1 LSLSASNIA
10 NRRVAGL
17 ETAQLWS
24 HTAHMVSAA
33 AARKTVSVLFCDLAD
48 STALGER
55 LDPEPLR
62 ELMGR
67 WYGEMQTAV
76 ERHGGTVEKFVGD
89 AVMAVFGLPR
99 AHEDDALRAVRAA
112 LEMQTAVERLNASLA
127 GNDVPELRVRIGI
140 NTGEVVTGDEA
151 ATLATG
157 DAVNTAKRL
166 EQGAAGGEVLIGV
179 VTERLVR
186 HAARLDPIA
195 PVDAKGKNAPV
206 EAWRVLDVIAG
217 ADSFARRWDTPLV
230 GRTRELAVLR
240 DELTASADERRCR
253 LVTLIGAAGVGKTR
267 LVSEL
272 VAEVRDYASVAAGRC
287 LPYGDGIT
295 FWPLTE
301 LIRHLGGE
309 QAVTDAMGDDP
320 DAALVVERLRVL
332 EGSGAAPPEELF
344 WAVRRLFEF
353 LARSRPLLV
362 VLEDVHWA
370 EPTLLDL
377 VEHVSRWSRDAPIL
391 LLCVARKEL
400 LEERPR
406 WEGEHLRLE
415 PLSSGEAIELLEA
428 LDGRGI
434 LSPELRARVAE
445 VAQGNPL
452 YTEQLVAMLAEEA
465 RAGLDLVAL
474 PPTIQA
480 LLAARLDR
488 LDAVERHALERAAVI
503 GKEFW
508 PGAVAAIDGG
518 DEALGPVLLGLV
530 RRDLV
535 EPALSSIPGEDGFR
549 FRHALIRD
557 VAYAGIP
564 KRTRADLHERFAGWV
579 ELHDARDE
587 IVGYHLEQAYRYR
600 DELGVVDDAVLALG
614 ERAGELLTAGG
625 EHALARDDVPAAV
638 NLLER
643 GVALLPPTGRPRG
656 CALLEL
662 AIALM
667 RSGSFAAAE
676 GALEEALALARAH
689 GDRRLE
695 QRTLIERQ
703 FFRIFTNAETPA
715 EEVARVAEEAIP
727 VLEALGD
734 HRGVARAWHLLSE
747 PQVEACRWGERAA
760 ALEHALEHARRAGDT
775 REAARAAGALMQA
788 IQFGPTPVDAAIDR
802 AHLFLRESEGDR
814 LLTAPILS
822 SLGVLLAMRGEFGE
836 ARAQWARA
844 LAFWDDLGMA
854 HQRAIAALDASS
866 IELLAG
872 DAEAAEREL
881 RTGYDILVEIGDVH
895 LRPTLA
901 AYLAAVLVEEGNLRD
916 AEAFASYA
924 ESHSWEDDIVTEV
937 MWRVARAQ
945 VQAAAGEAS
954 QAERLARQA
963 VELAA
968 PTDFLELQATALLAL
983 ARVLRKAGSPE
994 AASVAAQAQ
1003 AVYELKGNI
1012 VGGRWAA
1019 QLVETA
1025 PMQE

>member
-1 LSLSASNIA
+1 
-10 NRRVAGL
+10 
-17 ETAQLWS
+17 
-24 HTAHMVSAA
+24 MVSAA

-127 GNDVPELRVRIGI
+127 ANDIPELRIRIGI

-166 EQGAAGGEVLIGV
+166 EQGAAAGEILIGV

-186 HAARLDPIA
+186 HAAGLEPVA
-195 PVDAKGKNAPV
+195 PVDAKGKRAPV
-206 EAWRVLDVIAG
+206 EAWRVLGAIVG

-240 DELTASADERRCR
+240 DELAASADERRCR

-272 VAEVRDYASVAAGRC
+272 VAEARDYAGVAAGRC

-309 QAVTDAMGDDP
+309 QAVADAMGDDP
-320 DAALVVERLRVL
+320 DSALVVERLRVL

-344 WAVRRLFEF
+344 WAVRCLFES
-353 LARSRPLLV
+353 LAATRPLLV

-370 EPTLLDL
+370 EPMLLDL

-391 LLCVARKEL
+391 LLCVARADL
-400 LEERPR
+400 LEERPQ
-406 WEGEHLRLE
+406 WEGVHVQLE
-415 PLSSGEAIELLEA
+415 PLSSGEATELLDA
-428 LDGRGI
+428 LDEGGI
-434 LSPELRARVAE
+434 LSSELRARVAE
-445 VAQGNPL
+445 AAQGNPL
-452 YTEQLVAMLAEEA
+452 YTEQLVAMLADDA
-465 RAGLDLVAL
+465 RVALDLVAL

-488 LDAVERHALERAAVI
+488 LRAAERHALERAAVI
-503 GKEFW
+503 GREFW
-508 PGAVAAIDGG
+508 PGAVAALDGG
-518 DEALGPVLLGLV
+518 DEALGPTLLGLV

-535 EPALSSIPGEDGFR
+535 EPAASSIPGEDGFR

-557 VAYAGIP
+557 AAYAGIP

-579 ELHDARDE
+579 ELHDRGDE
-587 IVGYHLEQAYRYR
+587 LVGYHLEQAFRYR
-600 DELGVVDDAVLALG
+600 EELEALDDHTRSLG
-614 ERAGELLTAGG
+614 ERAGELLTTAGSR
-625 EHALARDDVPAAV
+625 ALARDDVPAAV

-643 GVALLPPTGRPRG
+643 GVALLPRTSAARG
-656 CALLEL
+656 FMLLEL
-662 AIALM
+662 AIAHM
-667 RSGSFAAAE
+667 RSGAFAAAE
-676 GALEEALALARAH
+676 GALEEALALARAE

-695 QRTLIERQ
+695 LRTVIERE
-703 FFRIFTNAETPA
+703 FFRMFTNAEAPA
-715 EEVARVAEEAIP
+715 EQMTRVAEEAIP
-727 VLEALGD
+727 ALEALGD
-734 HRGVARAWHLLSE
+734 HGGVARAWHLLSE
-747 PQVEACRWGERAA
+747 PPVNACRWGERAA
-760 ALEHALEHARRAGDT
+760 ALERALEHARRAEDT
-775 REAARAAGALMQA
+775 RETAFVTASLMQA
-788 IQFGPTPVDAAIDR
+788 IELGPTPVDTAIDR

-814 LLTAPILS
+814 LLTASILS
-822 SLGVLLAMRGEFGE
+822 SLAVLLAMRGEFAE
-836 ARAQWARA
+836 ARARWARA
-844 LAFWDDLGMA
+844 QALWETLGMA
-854 HQRAIAALDASS
+854 HRRAIRALDAST

-872 DAEAAEREL
+872 NAAAAECEL
-881 RTGYDILVEIGDVH
+881 RTGYDMLAEIGDVH

-901 AYLAAVLVEEGNLRD
+901 AYLAAVLAEEGSLGD
-916 AEAFASYA
+916 AEALASYA
-924 ESHSWEDDIVTEV
+924 ESHSWEEDIVTQV

-945 VQAAAGEAS
+945 IQARKGEAAE
-954 QAERLARQA
+954 AERLGREA
-963 VELAA
+963 VGLAV
-968 PTDFLELQATALLAL
+968 PTDFLDLQATALLAL
-983 ARVLRKAGSPE
+983 ARVLHAAGSPQG
-994 AASVAAQAQ
+994 ATVAAQAQ
-1003 AVYELKGNI
+1003 AVYERKGNT
-1012 VGGRWAA
+1012 VGAGWAA
-1019 QLVETA
+1019 LLLA
-1025 PMQE
+1025 

>member
-1 LSLSASNIA
+1 
-10 NRRVAGL
+10 
-17 ETAQLWS
+17 
-24 HTAHMVSAA
+24 MVSAA

-67 WYGEMQTAV
+67 WYDEMRIAV

-112 LEMQTAVERLNASLA
+112 LEMQTAVERLNDSLA
-127 GNDVPELRVRIGI
+127 RRDAAELRIRVGI
-140 NTGEVVTGDEA
+140 NTGEVVTGDGA

-166 EQGAAGGEVLIGV
+166 EQGAAGGEILIGV
-179 VTERLVR
+179 LTERLVR
-186 HAARLDPIA
+186 HAARLEPVA
-195 PVDAKGKNAPV
+195 PLDAKGKSTPV
-206 EAWRVLDVIAG
+206 AAWRVLGTVAG
-217 ADSFARRWDTPLV
+217 ADSFARRFDTPLV
-230 GRTRELAVLR
+230 GRTRELTLLR

-272 VAEVRDYASVAAGRC
+272 VAEVRDHATVAAGRC

-301 LIRHLGGE
+301 LIRNLGGE
-309 QAVTDAMGDDP
+309 AAVVKALGDEP

-332 EGSGAAPPEELF
+332 GGNGTAPPEELF
-344 WAVRRLFEF
+344 WAVRRLFES
-353 LARSRPLLV
+353 LAASRPLLV

-391 LLCVARKEL
+391 ILCVARKEL
-400 LEERPR
+400 LEERPH
-406 WEGEHLRLE
+406 WEGARVRLE
-415 PLSSGEAIELLEA
+415 PLSTGEATRLLEA
-428 LDGRGI
+428 LDGEGI
-434 LSPELRARVAE
+434 LSSELRARVAD

-465 RAGLDLVAL
+465 RAALELVTL

-488 LDAVERHALERAAVI
+488 LDHHERHVLERAAVV

-508 PGAVAAIDGG
+508 PGAVAALDGG
-518 DEALGPVLLGLV
+518 DEALGTTLLELV

-535 EPALSSIPGEDGFR
+535 EPAVSSIPGEDGFR

-557 VAYAGIP
+557 VTYAGIP
-564 KRTRADLHERFAGWV
+564 KRTRAELHERFAGWV
-579 ELHDARDE
+579 EQREARE
-587 IVGYHLEQAYRYR
+587 ELVGYHLEQAYRYR
-600 DELGVVDDAVLALG
+600 EELGAVDDRARSLG
-614 ERAGELLTAGG
+614 ERAGDLLTRAGRR
-625 EHALARDDVPAAV
+625 ALTRDDIPAAV

-643 GVALLPPTGRPRG
+643 GVALLPRTSGSRG
-656 CALLEL
+656 FVLLDV
-662 AIALM
+662 AVALM
-667 RSGSFAAAE
+667 RSGAFASAE
-676 GALEEALALARAH
+676 GALEEALDLARAD

-695 QRTLIERQ
+695 LRTLVERE
-703 FFRIFTNAETPA
+703 FFRIFTNADPPT
-715 EEVARVAEEAIP
+715 EEIMRIAEEAIP
-727 VLEALGD
+727 ALEALGD
-734 HRGVARAWHLLSE
+734 DAGVAKAWHLMSE
-747 PQVEACRWGERAA
+747 PPVNACRWGERAA
-760 ALEHALEHARRAGDT
+760 ALEHALEYARRAGDA
-775 REAARAAGALMQA
+775 REEARIATALMQA

-814 LLTAPILS
+814 MFTASILS
-822 SLGVLLAMRGEFGE
+822 SLAVLLAMRGEFGE
-836 ARAQWARA
+836 ARSQWGEAQGLWGE
-844 LAFWDDLGMA
+844 LGML
-854 HQRAIAALDASS
+854 HRRAIMAIDASQ

-872 DAEAAEREL
+872 DAGAAEREL
-881 RTGYDILVEIGDVH
+881 REGYRMLEEIAEIHV
-895 LRPTLA
+895 RPTVA
-901 AYLAAVLVEEGNLRD
+901 AYLAAVLAQERRS
-916 AEAFASYA
+916 AEAEEFADFA
-924 ESHSWEDDIVTEV
+924 ESHAWEDDIVTQV

-945 VQAAAGEAS
+945 ILGAAH
-954 QAERLARQA
+954 AERLAREA
-963 VELAA
+963 VDLAA
-968 PTDFLELQATALLAL
+968 PTDFLELQAAAQLAL
-983 ARVLRKAGSPE
+983 ARLLHEADSPE
-994 AASVAAQAQ
+994 AAAAAAQAR
-1003 AVYELKGNI
+1003 AIYERKGNV
-1012 VGGRWAA
+1012 VGAGWAA

-1025 PMQE
+1025 SGSE